1 MRRGGRGDEDDEEEG
16 AGFSSGNRMK
26 LSKKAEYASFG
37 GRNDD
42 DDVTFGGDTSAL
54 RNRARRE
61 DGEDDMVDFTRGN
74 RMKLSKKA
82 EFADFG
88 GDRGDREVVHDGRA
102 VRNARAAAD
111 AKNVGPKTFTRKDSK
126 FKMDANPL
134 PRKPPP
140 VAESVA
146 PKTFTRKDSKFS
158 MDANPLSQAAM
169 SKGGGSGGGR
179 SAAAAG

>member
-1 MRRGGRGDEDDEEEG
+1 
-16 AGFSSGNRMK
+16 
-26 LSKKAEYASFG
+26 
-37 GRNDD
+37 
-42 DDVTFGGDTSAL
+42 
-54 RNRARRE
+54 
-61 DGEDDMVDFTRGN
+61 
-74 RMKLSKKA
+74 MKLSKKA

-169 SKGGGSGGGR
+169 SKGGGSGGGS
-179 SAAAAG
+179 SAAASAASPPFPPPPPNRAANKSKGKQAKKKKKKKKKTAEAAEEETKPKPKLAGRPASTRMC